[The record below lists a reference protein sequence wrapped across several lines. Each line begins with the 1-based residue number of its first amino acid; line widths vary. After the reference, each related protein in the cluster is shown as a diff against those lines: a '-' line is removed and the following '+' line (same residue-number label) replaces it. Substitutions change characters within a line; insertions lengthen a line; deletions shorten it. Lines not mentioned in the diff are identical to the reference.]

1 MYARQREGLQGGPK
15 LKGDHFLKKSFIA
28 LNMAVAVGAGSLFSA
43 GYASAESISE
53 LKKKESQIEEN
64 RSKVHSNIQNTEKS
78 IDKVK
83 GQQADLSSQLQKLEK
98 QMKETEDKI
107 NDLNAKIIKTKEQIE
122 ELKKDIKVLEEKIEK
137 RNELLKDR
145 ARSYQATGGNMNY
158 LEVLLG
164 ASNFGEFVERL
175 SAVSTIMDA
184 DQNLITEQE
193 RDKTELEDKKKTV
206 EQKLSSLESM
216 MAEVK
221 EMKAKQEQQKKEK
234 KQLMKKLKAEQKH
247 LESEKIGMEEEADI
261 LAGQEAAIKKAISQE
276 QARQAEIARQK
287 EAEKKRQA
295 ELAKQRAA
303 EAEKAK
309 QSASSNPSTSKSS
322 SSASSSSSSTSA
334 APAAPAP
341 ASSGSSGTFMK
352 PSAGYY
358 SSGYGGRWGTNH
370 NGIDIAAS
378 GSVPIVAA
386 ADGVVSRSYFSSSYG
401 NAIFITH
408 YINGKQYTTVYAHM
422 STRMASNGQTVKKGQ
437 QIGLMGNTGRSF
449 GQHLH
454 FELHEGPWNI
464 NKSNAVDPRKYF

>member
-1 MYARQREGLQGGPK
+1 M
-15 LKGDHFLKKSFIA
+15 KKSLIA
-28 LNMAVAVGAGSLFSA
+28 LNMAVVVGASTLFSA

-64 RSKVHSNIQNTEKS
+64 RTQIHSAIKDAEKS
-78 IDKVK
+78 IDQVK
-83 GQQADLSSQLQKLEK
+83 GKQADLASQLKKLEA
-98 QMKETEDKI
+98 QIKETENKI
-107 NDLNAKIIKTKEQIE
+107 EELTEKITKTKEQIDI
-122 ELKKDIKVLEEKIEK
+122 LKKDIKILEDKIEK
-137 RNELLKDR
+137 RNELLKER

-184 DQNLITEQE
+184 DQDLITEQE
-193 RDKTELEDKKKTV
+193 RDKKALEDKKKSV
-206 EQKLSSLESM
+206 EQKLGDLESM

-234 KQLMKKLKAEQKH
+234 NQLMKKLKEEQTK
-247 LESEKIGMEEEADI
+247 LEDDKMGMEEEADI
-261 LAGQEAAIKKAISQE
+261 LAGQEAAIQQAIQQE
-276 QARQAEIARQK
+276 EKRQAEIARQK
-287 EAEKKRQA
+287 AAEEKRQA
-295 ELAKQRAA
+295 ELAKQREA
-303 EAEKAK
+303 EAKK
-309 QSASSNPSTSKSS
+309 KSSSSVNASKSTNADS
-322 SSASSSSSSTSA
+322 SSTNAGTSSTTSTSSASSSQTAAPQASSSG
-334 APAAPAP
+334 
-341 ASSGSSGTFMK
+341 ASGIFMK

-378 GSVPIVAA
+378 GPNVSIMAA

-401 NAIFITH
+401 NAVFITH

-422 STRMASNGQTVKKGQ
+422 SARMVSNGQTVKKGQ
-437 QIGLMGNTGRSF
+437 QIGLMGNTGQSY

-454 FELHEGPWNI
+454 FEVHEGPWNI
-464 NKSNAVDPRKYF
+464 NKSNAVNPRKYF

>member
-1 MYARQREGLQGGPK
+1 MLDRERKGLKHSSK
-15 LKGDHFLKKSFIA
+15 LKGDHQLKKSFIA

-53 LKKKESQIEEN
+53 LRKKESQIEEN
-64 RSKVHSNIQNTEKS
+64 RSKVHSNIKDTEKS

-83 GQQADLSSQLQKLEK
+83 GEQADLASQLQKLEK
-98 QMKETEDKI
+98 EMKETEDKI
-107 NDLNAKIIKTKEQIE
+107 NELNAKIIKTKEQIK
-122 ELKKDIKVLEEKIEK
+122 ELKKEIEVLEDKIEK

-164 ASNFGEFVERL
+164 ASDFGEFVERL

-184 DQNLITEQE
+184 DQDLITEQE
-193 RDKTELEDKKKTV
+193 RDKKELEDKKKSV
-206 EQKLSSLESM
+206 EQKLGNLESM

-234 KQLMKKLKAEQKH
+234 KQLMKKLKQEQKH
-247 LESEKIGMEEEADI
+247 LENEKIGMEEEADI
-261 LAGQEAAIKKAISQE
+261 LAGQEAAIKKAIEQE

-287 EAEKKRQA
+287 EAEQKRQA
-295 ELAKQRAA
+295 ELAKQQAA
-303 EAEKAK
+303 KEKK
-309 QSASSNPSTSKSS
+309 QAVSSPAASKSS
-322 SSASSSSSSTSA
+322 SSSNSSGSSSTSSSES
-334 APAAPAP
+334 AAPAP
-341 ASSGSSGTFMK
+341 SSSGSGIFMK

-378 GSVPIVAA
+378 GKVPIVAA

-422 STRMASNGQTVKKGQ
+422 SSRMASNGQTVKKGQ

-454 FELHEGPWNI
+454 FEIHEGPWNI
-464 NKSNAVDPRKYF
+464 SKSNAVNPRKYF